1 MSHVSIWIWIP
12 TAYVLAVCIP
22 LTIIDIREHRLPNKW
37 VVPGYGFAAVGMM
50 GNWIATEELPLLPI
64 ASGILYFGFLLALAW
79 FGGMGMGDVKLAG
92 VLGCAAGLWGIPVA
106 VASPVLA
113 FFLAGALSA
122 LMLGM
127 RAVGTL
133 VAGPSDHRASWKSLR
148 IPFGPFMLA
157 GFLLAVGTFVLTN
170 VLT

>member
-1 MSHVSIWIWIP
+1 MSIWIWIP

-37 VVPGYGFAAVGMM
+37 VVPGYAFAVVGIV
-50 GNWIATEELPLLPI
+50 GHWLETGDFPLLPV
-64 ASGILYFGFLLALAW
+64 ASGALYFGFLLALAW

-92 VLGCAAGLWGIPVA
+92 VLGGAAGLWGIPVA
-106 VASPVLA
+106 IASPVLA
-113 FFLAGALSA
+113 FFLAGVFSA
-122 LMLGM
+122 LLLGV

-133 VAGPSDHRASWKSLR
+133 VAGPSDNRPPWKSMR
-148 IPFGPFMLA
+148 IPFGPFMLG
-157 GFLLAVGTFVLTN
+157 GFLLAAGTFVLTN